1 MPWRIC
7 MQQTEP
13 SACADEC
20 NLRLGYKLY
29 GKNDDKCKAGQNA
42 VDLINRV
49 KHAAHHA
56 AVDGMD
62 RLIAR
67 RLDDFHRKKQ
77 ADKLAQM
84 LDAVTEAA
92 SALHEHAPVGI
103 ITPEILDLTQSWAG
117 DCRALPELKGALNLW
132 ALQGSARLLFCSSLL
147 LLSGG

>member
-1 MPWRIC
+1 
-7 MQQTEP
+7 
-13 SACADEC
+13 
-20 NLRLGYKLY
+20 LGYKLY